1 MTTSLDRRLLNL
13 ERRVFKPS
21 LIDQHPELACW
32 PEAVRIIESGTAEER
47 DEMLREIEAE
57 LSTRQTA

>member
-1 MTTSLDRRLLNL
+1 MTASLDRRLANL

-21 LIDQHPELACW
+21 LVDEHPELACW
-32 PEAVRIIESGTAEER
+32 PEAVRIIESGSAEEQ

-57 LSTRQTA
+57 LSRRQTA